1 MFESPVSAGFGVP
14 LHLHHHQEEW
24 FHVLAGEF
32 LFEIGGEQ
40 HRLTTGMS
48 ILGPRQVSHRFK
60 NIGEAVGK
68 LLILVQ
74 PAGLLEECF
83 AAIVGLSE
91 KDRQNVQALKKTFAQ
106 YDIEVT
112 GPPIS

>member
-74 PAGLLEECF
+74 PAGLLEEVSPQLWDCPRRTDKMF
-83 AAIVGLSE
+83 
-91 KDRQNVQALKKTFAQ
+91 RRLKRPSRSTILK
-106 YDIEVT
+106 
-112 GPPIS
+112 